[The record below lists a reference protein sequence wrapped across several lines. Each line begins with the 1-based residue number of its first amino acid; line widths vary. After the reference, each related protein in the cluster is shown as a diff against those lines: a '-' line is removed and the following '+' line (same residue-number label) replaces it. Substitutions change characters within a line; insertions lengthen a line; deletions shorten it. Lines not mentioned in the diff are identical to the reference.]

1 MDGDECR
8 PLLRMN
14 LSFAGCGF
22 LAIYHLGVA
31 KALMMHGRKFLMN
44 VQRFAGASAGAL
56 VAAALAVRDSDLK
69 ALEVFLLLK
78 FIQSLSDV
86 TENISIVMRF
96 LHFVMLCICVTT
108 CSAW

>member
-1 MDGDECR
+1 MDGDDWR

-22 LAIYHLGVA
+22 LAVYHLGVA

-56 VAAALAVRDSDLK
+56 VAASLAVNHSDLQM
-69 ALEVFLLLK
+69 LEV
-78 FIQSLSDV
+78 
-86 TENISIVMRF
+86 
-96 LHFVMLCICVTT
+96 LHCSGIFVNLIDIHILYNTRGK
-108 CSAW
+108 SRY

>member
-1 MDGDECR
+1 MLQILLVTGLRERHWRGTKTPVLLCTMDGDKWL

-56 VAAALAVRDSDLK
+56 VAAALAVGDSDLQ
-69 ALEVFLLLK
+69 AMEVCL
-78 FIQSLSDV
+78 
-86 TENISIVMRF
+86 
-96 LHFVMLCICVTT
+96 
-108 CSAW
+108 A

>member
-1 MDGDECR
+1 MDNKEWR

-31 KALMMHGRKFLMN
+31 KALMTHGRKFLMN

-56 VAAALAVRDSDLK
+56 VAAALAVGDSDLQ
-69 ALEVFLLLK
+69 ALEVFLLLVN
-78 FIQSLSDV
+78 LSYIYSV
-86 TENISIVMRF
+86 
-96 LHFVMLCICVTT
+96 L
-108 CSAW
+108 